1 VNNTDEGGSGQLLPH
16 STMVLVPQRRSM
28 PLVSGDEVQA
38 LLLLNVQSSQG
49 GAVWLHYDTTYVLVI
64 GAKERP
70 AQVRDLTRLSV
81 SDYYGSSTRS
91 PAAGPTLS

>member
-1 VNNTDEGGSGQLLPH
+1 VNDTDEGGSGQLLPH

-49 GAVWLHYDTTYVLVI
+49 GAVWLHYETTYSSSSEP
-64 GAKERP
+64 K
-70 AQVRDLTRLSV
+70 SV
-81 SDYYGSSTRS
+81 QLRF
-91 PAAGPTLS
+91 AI